1 MICFDDI
8 ESNMLTKSKHVLV
21 KKSKV
26 ASIIF
31 SAKKILILID
41 REVQCFDSK
50 AGGCVMNRYIITW
63 ILL

>member
-41 REVQCFDSK
+41 R
-50 AGGCVMNRYIITW
+50 
-63 ILL
+63 